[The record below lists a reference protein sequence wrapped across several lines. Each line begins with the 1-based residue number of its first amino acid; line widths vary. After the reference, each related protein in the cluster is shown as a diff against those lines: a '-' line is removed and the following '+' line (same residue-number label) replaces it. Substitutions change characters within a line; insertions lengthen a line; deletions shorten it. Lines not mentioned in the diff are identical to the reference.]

1 MTTINWERES
11 GDRIEEFVAA
21 ALVMRHGAGCRVTPS
36 QGDGGMDVKL
46 PLANGRWWVVQVKR
60 YTGPLSSRQGTSVE
74 KSYSA
79 LLTEI
84 ARTGMDVERWTLAM
98 PWDPTRERLDWLEGF
113 EKSAN
118 DLPTTLDWIGRV
130 SLDGLAADFPQLVDY
145 FFGDG
150 AERLT
155 SLMALA
161 LKSGITL
168 NGSGPEQL
176 LEAAMERMDDLATAM
191 EEIDPFYRYEVSA
204 IDAIPDHSRLGE
216 HGEGAAMVRFGKGP
230 DGRAFRLRIVPMSD
244 LSAHFRPI
252 RHKVRLH
259 AAPGS
264 DEEAALRDFAAT
276 GKPFANMRAEVVKSV
291 GPPGATLA
299 GQSLLSLYVEEHDH
313 LPPMELVLLDDDEV
327 EVAALTLKQAR
338 GNLSPSGNGFW
349 MATSDIAGAVDV
361 ELKHPGEAEEIT
373 LGVSFKR
380 PAGVPVASLV
390 PVVKFANALVEGGWL
405 LIRAVAGRP
414 LVGPFG
420 RVHLDS
426 STAKFWEFADLY
438 VKLQAHTFDVV
449 RLPDLSTVIPDDL
462 VRLQFTV
469 RALDGDAPEGIWDKQ
484 VMQADSIEWP
494 TGVFEGRLLREI
506 TMPLAGVDITL
517 PKMLQQRFHS
527 CRVDPDAVLPV
538 GATVCLVPGETNTM
552 SMHALDFEEGMED
565 GLWTIES
572 E

>member
-1 MTTINWERES
+1 MVTINWERES

-36 QGDGGMDVKL
+36 RGDGGMDVKL

-60 YTGPLSSRQGTSVE
+60 YSGPLTSRQETSIE
-74 KSYSA
+74 KSYGA
-79 LLTEI
+79 LLAEI
-84 ARTGMDVERWTLAM
+84 ARTGLEVERWTLAT
-98 PWDPTRERLDWLEGF
+98 PWDPTRERLGWLEGF
-113 EKSAN
+113 DRSP
-118 DLPTTLDWIGRV
+118 DGLPATLDWMGRV
-130 SLDGLAADFPQLVDY
+130 SLDGLAADCPQLVDY
-145 FFGDG
+145 YFGDG

-161 LKSGITL
+161 LKSSITL
-168 NGSGPEQL
+168 SGSGPEQL
-176 LEAAMERMDDLATAM
+176 LEAAMERMNDLAKAM
-191 EEIDPFYRYEVSA
+191 EEIDPFYRYEISA
-204 IDAIPDHSRLGE
+204 IDAIPDHSKLAE
-216 HGEGAAMVRFGKGP
+216 HGEGAAMVRFGTGP
-230 DGRAFRLRIVPMSD
+230 DGRAVRLRIVPMSD

-264 DEEAALRDFAAT
+264 GEEAALRDFAAT
-276 GKPFANMRAEVVKSV
+276 GKPFANVRAEVVKSV
-291 GPPGATLA
+291 GPPGATLG

-327 EVAALTLKQAR
+327 EVAALKLEQAR
-338 GNLSPSGNGFW
+338 GNLSPAGNGFW

-361 ELKHPGEAEEIT
+361 ELKHPGEAREIT
-373 LGVSFKR
+373 LGVTFNR
-380 PAGVPVASLV
+380 PADVPVASLV
-390 PVVKFANALVEGGWL
+390 PVVKFANALAEGGWL

-420 RVHLDS
+420 RVCLDP

-438 VKLQAHTFDVV
+438 VRLQAHTFDVV
-449 RLPDLSTVIPDDL
+449 RLPDLSTVSPDDL

-469 RALDGDAPEGIWDKQ
+469 RALDGDAPEGIWATQ
-484 VMQADSIEWP
+484 VMQANGIDWP
-494 TGVFEGRLLREI
+494 AGDFEGRLLREI
-506 TMPLAGVDITL
+506 TMPLAGVDVAL
-517 PKMLQQRFHS
+517 HKMLQQRFHS
-527 CRVDPDAVLPV
+527 CRVDPNAVLPA
-538 GATVCLVPGETNTM
+538 GATVCLVPGESNTM
-552 SMHALDFEEGMED
+552 SMHALNFEDGMED